1 MSGGRQRKEKKT
13 NGTRSRRRQGEL
25 RWVWGWDSCREREDE
40 GWSQTE
46 GGTPHLPRWLDKNE
60 NRIRCRKMGKEKGIT
75 RLVISDDFHFS
86 LKQIRSSAGKKGMNK
101 NKAGKGSWEEV
112 KVWYKER
119 E

>member
-1 MSGGRQRKEKKT
+1 
-13 NGTRSRRRQGEL
+13 
-25 RWVWGWDSCREREDE
+25 
-40 GWSQTE
+40 
-46 GGTPHLPRWLDKNE
+46 
-60 NRIRCRKMGKEKGIT
+60 MGKEKGIT